1 MSKKPNVTF
10 SYALSN
16 FLSSYLPDTKGVR
29 ENTILSYRDTFS
41 LFLIYCREQYGIAP
55 EKLSFKKI
63 DRQLVEDFLKWLENE
78 RHCSISTRNQRLT
91 AIRSLFRYIEI
102 YYPEHLL
109 LCEQIISI
117 PSKTAQQ
124 KPMNYLSK
132 EETELLLSLPNTRK
146 RQGQRDAMLL
156 SLLYDTGARVQEIVD
171 VRSQDVRLEFPATI
185 RLSGKGGKVRIIPL
199 STGTANLMQLYMGNL
214 YSINGNTNTPLFC
227 NRSGQKMTRA
237 GITYILEKYAKMAR
251 QISGTFPD
259 TLSPHCLRHSKA
271 MHLLQE
277 GVNLVYIR
285 DLLGHTDIR
294 TTEIYAHA
302 DSSAKRKAL
311 EKASPIKSSQQF
323 PSWTEDDSLLSWLQS
338 FGRPSSKQNIM

>member
-1 MSKKPNVTF
+1 MSKRPNATF
-10 SYALSN
+10 AYVLSS
-16 FLSSYLPDTKGVR
+16 FLSIYLPDTKGAS

-41 LFLIYCREQYGIAP
+41 LFLIFCREQHGIAP
-55 EKLSFKKI
+55 EKLTFKKMS
-63 DRQLVEDFLKWLENE
+63 RQLVEDFLKWTENE
-78 RHCSISTRNQRLT
+78 RGCSISTRNQRL
-91 AIRSLFRYIEI
+91 AAMRSLFRYIEI

-117 PSKTAQQ
+117 PSKTAKQ

-132 EETELLLSLPNTRK
+132 EEVMLLLSLPDTRK
-146 RQGQRDAMLL
+146 KQGQRDATLL
-156 SLLYDTGARVQEIVD
+156 SLLYDSGARVQEIVD
-171 VRSQDVRLEFPATI
+171 ACYSDVRIEFPATI

-199 STGTANLMQLYMGNL
+199 STSTANLLRLYMGNL
-214 YSINGNTNTPLFC
+214 HNENGNIATPLFC

-237 GITYILEKYAKMAR
+237 GVTYILEKYSKMAR
-251 QISGTFPD
+251 QLSSETFPN

-285 DLLGHTDIR
+285 DLLGHADIR

-302 DSSAKRKAL
+302 DSDAKRKAL
-311 EKASPIKSSQQF
+311 EKASPIQSSQQF
-323 PSWTEDDSLLSWLQS
+323 PSWTEDNALLSWLQS
-338 FGRPSSKQNIM
+338 FGKSRK